1 MIPILQRMMTVAGIV
16 CAGVLTV
23 SSNSVAGV
31 VILGPD
37 VQVEVGIEGN
47 TTILHPQINDPVVA
61 SITTT
66 NENQFDLDGQMS
78 TADWDLTWDMTVDID
93 PFVNG
98 VFGLTNN
105 TGVTQTFILNVTLPI
120 LPVAPSSLMGG
131 SVGGSVTDANFDGTA
146 TVANSGGTA
155 LFTGEIDG
163 SGVLSIIGSPFSFS
177 APFAGGTANI
187 PATNVG
193 LPGPTIPGPAAAATI
208 GINHKFTLTPGDTVA
223 LTSFFIV
230 EPIPEPASLGL
241 LACGA
246 MLIGMKRRR

>member
-1 MIPILQRMMTVAGIV
+1 MIRSIKLTSVAIGSAVVMCLSAPSVAGIV
-16 CAGVLTV
+16 
-23 SSNSVAGV
+23 S
-31 VILGPD
+31 IGPE
-37 VQVEVGIEGN
+37 VEIEVGVEGN
-47 TTILHPQINDPVVA
+47 TMILFPQVNDPVTA
-61 SITTT
+61 SITGL
-66 NENQFDLDGQMS
+66 NENQFDLDGQMN
-78 TADWDLTWDMTVDID
+78 TADWGFSWDMTVDID

-120 LPVAPSSLMGG
+120 IPVAPSSLIGG
-131 SVGGSVTDANFDGTA
+131 SVGGSITDANADGTA
-146 TVANSGGTA
+146 TVASSGATA

-163 SGVLSIIGSPFSFS
+163 GGILSIIGSPFSFS

-208 GINHKFTLTPGDTVA
+208 GISHKFTLTPGDTVA
-223 LTSFFIV
+223 LTSFFQV
-230 EPIPEPASLGL
+230 EPVPEPASLGL

-246 MLIGMKRRR
+246 MLIGMKRRA